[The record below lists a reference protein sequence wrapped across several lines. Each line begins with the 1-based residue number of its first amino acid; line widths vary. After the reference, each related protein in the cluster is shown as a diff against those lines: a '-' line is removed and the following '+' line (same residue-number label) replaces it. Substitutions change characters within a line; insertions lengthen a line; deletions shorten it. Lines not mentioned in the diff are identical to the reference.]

1 MQLSGTTPTGRNGN
15 TEHNA
20 PVFPVGQMV
29 LFTLVTVLFFLWGM
43 SNNLTDILVQQF
55 KKSFE
60 LSKFSAQLV
69 STANF
74 TGYFCMA
81 IPAAL
86 VMRRWG
92 YKAGMVMGLT
102 LFGAG
107 MVLFWPAA
115 RTGEYGA
122 FLLAL
127 FSVGCGASV
136 LETACNPF
144 MAQFGPA
151 ATSERRLNFAQAFNP
166 PGTIVGVWV
175 GRQFILSGREPS
187 ADQMGAMKLVNAYDD
202 YIKQGGNLH
211 SLMDKVQLN
220 AGQLEQMR
228 HATAWAWY
236 SHWELMRVV
245 PTYIVLG
252 TTVLAFMLV
261 LSRMH
266 FPVITSEHEDDSGG
280 LDSKSKGSFRALL
293 HYPQL
298 WAAVAANVCNVGGQI
313 CMWANIIFYVQ
324 QYSHLNEKQAADYIL
339 YSLVALL
346 VGRFVSTPL
355 MRYIQPSL
363 MLGLYGLANVALMA
377 VSVLR
382 PGMLGAWAIV
392 AASFFLSIMFPT
404 IFALGLKGLGENT
417 KLAGSFL
424 VMAIV
429 GGALFPL
436 LLGRIA
442 DATGSMAM
450 GYTVPLALFAGV
462 AIYGFVAP
470 KILSKPGMTDPDAGM
485 LVAEYGEG
493 I

>member
-1 MQLSGTTPTGRNGN
+1 MHVSTSVGEATKKSEGQSA
-15 TEHNA
+15 NA
-20 PVFPVGQMV
+20 PVFPAGLMT
-29 LFTLVTVLFFLWGM
+29 LFVLVTVLFFLWGM

-115 RTGEYGA
+115 RTGEYWA
-122 FLLAL
+122 FLVAL

-151 ATSERRLNFAQAFNP
+151 ETSERRLNFAQAFNP

-175 GRQFILSGREPS
+175 GRQYILSGVELTP
-187 ADQMGAMKLVNAYDD
+187 AQVTQMKAAGTYAAY
-202 YIKQGGNLH
+202 LH
-211 SLMDKVQLN
+211 
-220 AGQLEQMR
+220 GEI
-228 HATAWAWY
+228 
-236 SHWELMRVV
+236 MRVV
-245 PTYIVLG
+245 PTYIALGSAVL
-252 TTVLAFMLV
+252 LFMLL

-266 FPVITSEHEDDSGG
+266 FPVIKGEHEDDSGG
-280 LDSKSKGSFRALL
+280 HGTFRALL

-313 CMWANIIFYVQ
+313 CMWSNIIFYVQ
-324 QYSHLNEKQAADYIL
+324 QYAHADEKTAANYIL
-339 YSLVALL
+339 YSLIAMLL
-346 VGRFVSTPL
+346 GRFVSTPL
-355 MRYIQPSL
+355 MRYVKPSL
-363 MLGLYGLANVALMA
+363 MLGFYGVANVVLMA
-377 VSVLR
+377 ITVLR
-382 PGMLGAWAIV
+382 PGMLGAWSIV
-392 AASFFLSIMFPT
+392 GASFFLSIMFPT

-429 GGALFPL
+429 GGAVFPL

-442 DATGSMAM
+442 DATGSMAL
-450 GYTVPLALFAGV
+450 GYTVPMVLFGGV
-462 AIYGFVAP
+462 AIYGFLAP
-470 KILSKPGMTDPDAGM
+470 RILPPPGMTDPGAG
-485 LVAEYGEG
+485 LLTAEYGKG
-493 I
+493 V